1 MKTLRKEAAIDFHS
15 ALVGASF
22 RAIEMASDPFQSCLT
37 CINFDEPSEVC
48 KLYKQRPPARIIVN
62 GCPSF
67 DDISEVP
74 F

>member
-1 MKTLRKEAAIDFHS
+1 MKTLRQEAAIELNS
-15 ALVGASF
+15 AINGIMIRL
-22 RAIEMASDPFQSCLT
+22 DPFRSCLT
-37 CINFDEPSEVC
+37 CINFDEPSEIC